1 MASDESTEHVELAV
15 SYRFAQEHGWVV
27 NAITGFL
34 SAYYMEDP
42 RFHLTRRYDELET
55 GRIVWLCQVEPG
67 MTMKRLIKRL
77 LVDLPQS
84 RVTEG
89 RHGVN
94 GLTRYVIDAAGEN

>member
-1 MASDESTEHVELAV
+1 
-15 SYRFAQEHGWVV
+15 
-27 NAITGFL
+27 
-34 SAYYMEDP
+34 
-42 RFHLTRRYDELET
+42 
-55 GRIVWLCQVEPG
+55 

-77 LVDLPQS
+77 LLDLPQS